1 MLWVV
6 ECIPLFRFN
15 SSEREST
22 MKNSDKKSSAG
33 EVEALRRQIVRLEA
47 TTDRLQHVEA
57 ALRAS
62 EEKCRTLFESTS
74 DAIMLFG
81 EKTFIDCN
89 PATLVIFGCDSTEE
103 FCRMHP
109 ADLSPPT
116 QPDGRTSRAAA
127 EERIETALREGTCH
141 FEWVHCR
148 VDGSEFPADVLLNV
162 MTLAGRKV
170 LQALV
175 RDITELKQAEQA
187 ARTAHLKLVTARE
200 DERRRLASELHD
212 SMGQRMIAIHY
223 KLRSAVEACRNN
235 KKAELSE
242 QLDQMSKACG
252 ELIGE
257 VRAISHGLFPPT
269 LETLGLVPTLK
280 QLVNDL
286 EPKQNVSVTCEA
298 GLDAARF
305 DGDIE
310 IMLFRIAQEAL
321 HNAMR
326 HSNADNIDIRLEHR
340 GNWLV
345 LQVVDDGKGFDP
357 NEVGRKG
364 LGLTTMTERARAGGA
379 RMEISSRKGQT
390 GVQVSVRL
398 QDER

>member
-1 MLWVV
+1 
-6 ECIPLFRFN
+6 
-15 SSEREST
+15 
-22 MKNSDKKSSAG
+22 MKNSD
-33 EVEALRRQIVRLEA
+33 EIETLRRRIARLKA
-47 TTDRLQHVEA
+47 KTDRLQHVEA

-62 EEKCRTLFESTS
+62 EAKYRTLYESTS
-74 DAIMLFG
+74 DAVMLLD

-89 PATLVIFGCDSTEE
+89 HATLAIFGCDSVQE

-109 ADLSPPT
+109 ADLSPPR
-116 QPDGRTSRAAA
+116 QPDGRSSREAA
-127 EERIETALREGTCH
+127 EERIKTAFLEGTCH
-141 FEWVHCR
+141 FGWLHR
-148 VDGSEFPADVLLNV
+148 RTDGSDFPADVLLNV
-162 MTLAGRKV
+162 MTLGGRKL
-170 LQALV
+170 LQAVV

-187 ARTAHLKLVTARE
+187 ARTAHMKLVTARE

-212 SMGQRMIAIHY
+212 SMGQRMIAVHY
-223 KLRSAVEACRNN
+223 KLRSAAETCRNN
-235 KKAELSE
+235 EKAYLAE
-242 QLDQMSKACG
+242 QLEQISKACG

-269 LETLGLVPTLK
+269 LEALGLVPTLK

-298 GLDAARF
+298 GLDAVRF
-305 DGDIE
+305 DGKVE

-326 HSNADNIDIRLEHR
+326 HSGADNIGIHLDRQGE
-340 GNWLV
+340 WLI
-345 LQVVDDGKGFDP
+345 LNVVDDGKGFDP
-357 NEVGRKG
+357 QDLGRNG
-364 LGLTTMTERARAGGA
+364 LGLTTMAERARAGGG

-398 QDER
+398 QDQK